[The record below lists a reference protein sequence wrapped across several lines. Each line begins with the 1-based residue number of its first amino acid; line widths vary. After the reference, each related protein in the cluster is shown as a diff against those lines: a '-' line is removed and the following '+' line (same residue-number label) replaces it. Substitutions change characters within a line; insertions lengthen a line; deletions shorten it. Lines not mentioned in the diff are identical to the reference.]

1 MLNLKR
7 SWMQRY
13 GFAVLAVAIALLLRL
28 LLKPLLGIES
38 PFLLFFATVMLSAWY
53 GGMGAG
59 VVATIL
65 SALASDYFF
74 LSPTYSLLRNSLEQ
88 NVRLVVFVLE
98 ELSITWLIAQLHAA
112 KLRAEV
118 NQRRLQES
126 ETRARR
132 LVDSSLIGIITA
144 DIDGSIT
151 EANDAFLKMVGYTQE
166 DLLTGKVRWD
176 VMTPPEYGAA
186 DRQAIAQMQTTGV
199 STPYEKEYIRKD
211 GSRIPILLGSA
222 MFEGSQQQG
231 VGFVLD
237 LSSRKQTEQALQQ
250 ALQKLT
256 FHVDNSPLAV
266 VEWDRNHRV
275 SRWSQQ
281 AEIIFGWK
289 AEEVLGKQPSD
300 WEFVYPE
307 DLDEV
312 KAVIERLIDGRE
324 QRNMVRN
331 RNYTKDGSIVYC
343 EWYSSALLDES
354 GNLESVLCLVL
365 DVTQP
370 QQLQEALQQKA
381 IEQEAL
387 LNSIPALVYYK
398 DRHSN
403 YIAVNRTFAEITN
416 KPIAEIPGKTDFD
429 LFPHC
434 EALAF
439 RQDDQEVIALGQ
451 PKLNIEEPVTR
462 ADGKTIWTATYKTP
476 YRDRLG
482 EITGLVGITIDI
494 TQRKQV
500 EEALRQSEERF
511 RIAASSANDLIYEWD
526 IASGRLEWFGNIDKQ
541 LGYDDGEFPRTLA
554 AWEQIIHPDDR
565 DRVLAAVE
573 QHLKTGEPFFAEYRV
588 QRQDGTFLYWT
599 DRATAIWDQQG
610 NPYKSIGV
618 NTDITE
624 RKSAEEQIRMHA
636 TRMQALADVSR
647 ALSEAILEF
656 QAVLDTVSRLIAELI
671 GDTCAIRLLSED
683 GQWFELVAIYHS
695 QSAAIAPMRELLA
708 APQSSH
714 GGLMAQVMQTGQ
726 PLLIPVVS
734 QEELSN
740 SVNQSYLT
748 YLEQFNV
755 SSILIAPLRVRGCAI
770 GTLEIFRDRSDYPY
784 TVDDL
789 VFLQDL
795 ADRAALAIENAR
807 LYHQALE
814 ANRLKDDFL
823 AVVSHELRTPINAV
837 LGWATLL
844 RTRKFN
850 PEKTAQALE
859 VIERNAKLQT
869 QLIEDLLDI
878 SRLLRGEL
886 RLNCRPLDLIPVL
899 EAAIKTVLPTA
910 EAKSINF
917 RFSIL
922 DFGSGDSAQEP
933 ATIEANELA
942 FNLKSPTP
950 NPKFLV
956 WADPDRLQQVIWNLL
971 SNAIKFTPTG
981 GRVEVRLSLVNS
993 SSFMGNGNQQSTINN
1008 YTNYIQIQVSDTG
1021 KGISPDFLPYVF
1033 DRFRQ
1038 AENAIT
1044 RSQGGLGL
1052 GLAIVRQ
1059 LVELHGGN
1067 VCADSSGIGQ
1077 GATFTVKLPL
1087 WETVK
1092 SEEIFG
1098 QPVLA

>member
-1 MLNLKR
+1 
-7 SWMQRY
+7 
-13 GFAVLAVAIALLLRL
+13 
-28 LLKPLLGIES
+28 
-38 PFLLFFATVMLSAWY
+38 
-53 GGMGAG
+53 
-59 VVATIL
+59 
-65 SALASDYFF
+65 
-74 LSPTYSLLRNSLEQ
+74 
-88 NVRLVVFVLE
+88 
-98 ELSITWLIAQLHAA
+98 
-112 KLRAEV
+112 
-118 NQRRLQES
+118 
-126 ETRARR
+126 
-132 LVDSSLIGIITA
+132 
-144 DIDGSIT
+144 
-151 EANDAFLKMVGYTQE
+151 
-166 DLLTGKVRWD
+166 
-176 VMTPPEYGAA
+176 
-186 DRQAIAQMQTTGV
+186 
-199 STPYEKEYIRKD
+199 
-211 GSRIPILLGSA
+211 
-222 MFEGSQQQG
+222 
-231 VGFVLD
+231 
-237 LSSRKQTEQALQQ
+237 
-250 ALQKLT
+250 
-256 FHVDNSPLAV
+256 
-266 VEWDRNHRV
+266 
-275 SRWSQQ
+275 
-281 AEIIFGWK
+281 
-289 AEEVLGKQPSD
+289 
-300 WEFVYPE
+300 
-307 DLDEV
+307 
-312 KAVIERLIDGRE
+312 
-324 QRNMVRN
+324 
-331 RNYTKDGSIVYC
+331 
-343 EWYSSALLDES
+343 
-354 GNLESVLCLVL
+354 
-365 DVTQP
+365 
-370 QQLQEALQQKA
+370 
-381 IEQEAL
+381 
-387 LNSIPALVYYK
+387 
-398 DRHSN
+398 
-403 YIAVNRTFAEITN
+403 
-416 KPIAEIPGKTDFD
+416 
-429 LFPHC
+429 
-434 EALAF
+434 
-439 RQDDQEVIALGQ
+439 
-451 PKLNIEEPVTR
+451 
-462 ADGKTIWTATYKTP
+462 
-476 YRDRLG
+476 
-482 EITGLVGITIDI
+482 
-494 TQRKQV
+494 
-500 EEALRQSEERF
+500 
-511 RIAASSANDLIYEWD
+511 
-526 IASGRLEWFGNIDKQ
+526 
-541 LGYDDGEFPRTLA
+541 
-554 AWEQIIHPDDR
+554 
-565 DRVLAAVE
+565 
-573 QHLKTGEPFFAEYRV
+573 
-588 QRQDGTFLYWT
+588 
-599 DRATAIWDQQG
+599 
-610 NPYKSIGV
+610 
-618 NTDITE
+618 
-624 RKSAEEQIRMHA
+624 
-636 TRMQALADVSR
+636 
-647 ALSEAILEF
+647 LSEAILEF

-748 YLEQFNV
+748 YLEQFHI

-823 AVVSHELRTPINAV
+823 AVVSHELRTPLNAV
-837 LGWATLL
+837 LGWASLL

-878 SRLLRGEL
+878 SRLLRGQL

-899 EAAIKTVLPTA
+899 EAVIKTVLPTA

-922 DFGSGDSAQEP
+922 DFGLGDSAQEP

-942 FNLKSPTP
+942 FNLKTPTP